1 MYDKTKLEEQISAK
15 TSELER
21 LKAELKEID
30 KDDRRRGTL
39 RRFEQLE
46 DAVNALRRDLFL
58 EGGLS

>member
-1 MYDKTKLEEQISAK
+1 MYDKTKLEEQIAEK

-21 LKAELKEID
+21 LKAKLKEID

>member
-1 MYDKTKLEEQISAK
+1 MYDKTKLEEQIAEK
-15 TSELER
+15 TNELER
-21 LKAELKEID
+21 LKAELNEID
-30 KDDRRRGTL
+30 KSDRRRGTL

>member
-1 MYDKTKLEEQISAK
+1 MYDKTKLEEQIAEK
-15 TSELER
+15 TGELER

>member
-30 KDDRRRGTL
+30 KDDRRRVTL

>member
-1 MYDKTKLEEQISAK
+1 MYDKTKLEEQIAEK
-15 TSELER
+15 TGELER

-30 KDDRRRGTL
+30 KDDRRRVTL